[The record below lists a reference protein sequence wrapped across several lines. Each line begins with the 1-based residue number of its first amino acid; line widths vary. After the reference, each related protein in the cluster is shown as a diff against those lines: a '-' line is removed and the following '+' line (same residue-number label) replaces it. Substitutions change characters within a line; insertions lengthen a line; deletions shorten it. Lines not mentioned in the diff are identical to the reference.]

1 MKCENIHFSSSF
13 SVFEKI
19 KKEKKR
25 KKGAYLVMGET
36 PIASVKIVILGE
48 MNVGKT
54 CVINRYV
61 HGIYTDFIANSIGTS
76 FSDKKL

>member
-1 MKCENIHFSSSF
+1 M
-13 SVFEKI
+13 
-19 KKEKKR
+19 
-25 KKGAYLVMGET
+25 VMGET